1 MLRRAIVSDGDVVV
15 TIKRRLLNASP
26 TSGLAGPTAV
36 NQDVVVLRP
45 TAEFL
50 PGFLA
55 ATLNSRIGK
64 EQAFR
69 NQTEQINPYLSVASL
84 RNIKVPVVDEA
95 LQLPIHEMVIERLSL
110 LRDADTLY
118 KDAKRALTE
127 ALGMTDDRPRTTTV
141 ETLREVWL
149 AERLDAEFFTTVV
162 AGPVWSAPFERTTLE
177 DPRVS
182 TYIGGGATP
191 AAISYSDEGIPI
203 IKVAG
208 ISAFGTAEWRGDRVD
223 PDSPSTR
230 GKRGATRT
238 GDILM
243 ISAAHHVQYI
253 GKSGV
258 VRTTPDGIHEL
269 RSVGELITI
278 RPSDSVP
285 PGALATYLALPR
297 IQREIQRL
305 VRGQSAHLYSRDLK
319 ALPVPVLPD
328 ELQRPRSSSRRSE
341 SKTGSSR

>member
-118 KDAKRALTE
+118 KWR
-127 ALGMTDDRPRTTTV
+127 
-141 ETLREVWL
+141 
-149 AERLDAEFFTTVV
+149 
-162 AGPVWSAPFERTTLE
+162 
-177 DPRVS
+177 DP
-182 TYIGGGATP
+182 GG
-191 AAISYSDEGIPI
+191 S
-203 IKVAG
+203 
-208 ISAFGTAEWRGDRVD
+208 
-223 PDSPSTR
+223 
-230 GKRGATRT
+230 
-238 GDILM
+238 
-243 ISAAHHVQYI
+243 
-253 GKSGV
+253 
-258 VRTTPDGIHEL
+258 VRCL
-269 RSVGELITI
+269 
-278 RPSDSVP
+278 
-285 PGALATYLALPR
+285 
-297 IQREIQRL
+297 
-305 VRGQSAHLYSRDLK
+305 
-319 ALPVPVLPD
+319 
-328 ELQRPRSSSRRSE
+328 
-341 SKTGSSR
+341 